1 MHNARGMAML
11 SAYEALKTLGPD
23 DTLMLDTAVGG
34 IGGCP
39 YCGNGQATGMI
50 PTEDLVQ
57 LLQVEGVETGIDLG
71 KLIEAAKTL
80 EDILQR
86 PLDGR
91 VAKNGA
97 LPSPARF
104 TTRTCRPSIRWMRP
118 SISAKGPACT
128 RAIRGRGCAPRS
140 SAPALLLEQSGGL
153 QRFRNHRADVD
164 ATCGGP
170 PNFGVDASVV
180 SRSST

>member
-1 MHNARGMAML
+1 
-11 SAYEALKTLGPD
+11 
-23 DTLMLDTAVGG
+23 MLDSALGG

-80 EDILQR
+80 EDIVQR

-104 TTRTCRPSIRWMRP
+104 TTRTCRRSIRWMRP
-118 SISAKGPACT
+118 STSAKGRRCT
-128 RAIRGRGCAPRS
+128 KATHGRGCAPRS
-140 SAPALLLEQSGGL
+140 SRRRCYLSNPAACSAFEITAPISMRPA
-153 QRFRNHRADVD
+153 A
-164 ATCGGP
+164 P
-170 PNFGVDASVV
+170 PNFGIDASVV